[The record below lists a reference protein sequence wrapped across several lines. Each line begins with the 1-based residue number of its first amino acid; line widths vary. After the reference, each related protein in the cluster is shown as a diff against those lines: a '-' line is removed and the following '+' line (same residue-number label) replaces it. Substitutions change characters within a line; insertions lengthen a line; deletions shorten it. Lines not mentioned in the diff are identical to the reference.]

1 MKDIKLYI
9 GIPCYNNSISV
20 PTFHSLHKLSKF
32 FYKEKIDFN
41 IFTLGQESLIP
52 RGRNFLAS
60 KMYDDEENYTHL
72 LFVDAD
78 IGFEV
83 QNLIRLIKHDKE
95 ITCGVYP
102 KKNIYWK
109 RLLDRLK
116 DGKNIN
122 EKFLNENSTNFALDF
137 EDPTNIKIKNG
148 FTKLKHG
155 ATGFMLIK
163 REVFKVMRDKYPEL
177 KYEADDGHG
186 IIYDF
191 FKTGIIEDKQTKR
204 YASEDYYFCHLWRN
218 IGGEVWGDLES
229 PLTHMGSH
237 EYHGKALSLLKKKE

>member
-1 MKDIKLYI
+1 MKEIKLYI

-95 ITCGVYP
+95 ITGGVYP

-116 DGKNIN
+116 
-122 EKFLNENSTNFALDF
+122 
-137 EDPTNIKIKNG
+137 
-148 FTKLKHG
+148 
-155 ATGFMLIK
+155 
-163 REVFKVMRDKYPEL
+163 
-177 KYEADDGHG
+177 
-186 IIYDF
+186 
-191 FKTGIIEDKQTKR
+191 
-204 YASEDYYFCHLWRN
+204 
-218 IGGEVWGDLES
+218 GG
-229 PLTHMGSH
+229 
-237 EYHGKALSLLKKKE
+237 